1 MKKLNLCGTWEM
13 TGDDGRS
20 FPSEVPGS
28 VLKTLLDCEA
38 IPDPFDETNEFSVC
52 AETLRRWSF
61 ARSFRVTEEELAHA
75 NADLVFEGLDTLAV
89 VELNGQTAARW
100 CLTVKPLTCM
110 PRRRRKSPGCG
121 KRRPSYSRTTT
132 CS

>member
-1 MKKLNLCGTWEM
+1 MLMKKLNLCGTWEM

-75 NADLVFEGLDTLAV
+75 NADLVFE
-89 VELNGQTAARW
+89 
-100 CLTVKPLTCM
+100 
-110 PRRRRKSPGCG
+110 
-121 KRRPSYSRTTT
+121 
-132 CS
+132 